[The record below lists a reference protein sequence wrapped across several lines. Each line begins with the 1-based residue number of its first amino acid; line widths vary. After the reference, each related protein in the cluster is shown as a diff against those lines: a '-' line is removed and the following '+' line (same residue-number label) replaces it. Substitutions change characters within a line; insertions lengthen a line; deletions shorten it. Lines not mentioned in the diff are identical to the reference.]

1 MDPCANPGFVHLQV
15 HSEYS
20 FLQAPV
26 KISALL
32 KKAKELG
39 QNAVALTDNG
49 FMFGILDFYMEMDKK
64 KELKAV
70 KRILG
75 SHIYLET
82 NGAKPGDKSS
92 YNRLTL
98 LAENQEGYKNL
109 IKISSETYTSK
120 EKFQEI
126 PAISLDFLAAHK
138 DGLIAIAG
146 DLASRFGRDVCGN
159 MENRAK
165 QFLDELCKIFDNE
178 HLYFSL
184 QNHLLETEI
193 QVNDFLRNYAKENN
207 RQLVVT
213 NNVHYISKKDA
224 QSHTAL
230 LCMEQK
236 KILTEFND
244 EYFSTEEFYLKSAEE
259 MYELF
264 PDDIE
269 ALENTVK
276 IADRC
281 NVKIQ
286 TQGKDMELGSSFWPR
301 FERPPEFAS
310 EFDYLEYL
318 VKEKISSR
326 YVNGLND
333 EKIMERVKTEL
344 ATIKQLKVSGY
355 FLIIQDFINWA
366 KHEGIPM
373 GPGRGS
379 AAGSIVAYILGITEL
394 DPLPYN
400 LLFERFLNPERVSM
414 PDIDI
419 DVSDKD
425 RSRLIDYVT
434 KKYGV
439 KNVTQL
445 ITYGR
450 MKAKAVLWAVGR
462 VLDMSRTDVGMF
474 ADRIPFKLTALKDDK
489 GEDIEGSDKVNLK
502 NVRERDDGLNS
513 LIEGTD
519 AFKEFWELA
528 TKLEG
533 LISNS
538 GTHAAA
544 LIIAPCEMTELVPI
558 YRLAPDDVPAVQYDK
573 HYAEEIGLLKMDIL
587 GLRNLSMIRETINT
601 IKETRKLDL
610 DIDKIPLNDEKTF
623 DVFKQGNTVGIFQF
637 ESFGM
642 RKYLKDLKPSRI
654 EDLIAMNALYRPGP
668 MDNIPR
674 FIRCKHGHEKI
685 NCYHEDLEK
694 VLNETYGVIVYQE
707 QVMYIAQILSGF
719 SLGKSDILRR
729 AMGKKDP
736 EEMLKM
742 KPEFIENGLKRNY
755 PEPLLQKIWE
765 DLKPFCGYAFNK
777 SHSATYSYV
786 AYQTAYLKANFPQEY
801 MASVMN
807 VELIDHLPMVVEEC
821 KRMGIEVLPPDVNIS
836 KSAFSVEG
844 KAIRWGLSQI
854 KGCGEVVAKD
864 IELDRKNNGNYKSLF
879 DMVRRL
885 HLFEKNTIN
894 KIALESLA
902 KAGALDS
909 LPGTRAQKF
918 ASVEK
923 ALADAPSWKVE
934 KQSAQMALF
943 GTDFEKEPALEE
955 LEDWSLLD
963 QLTKEQKVLGVQISA
978 HPLDEYYAEIKG
990 FADFTLSDEAKIKE
1004 RIDSFVKIAA
1014 FVPEV
1019 NEKQTKGGETIA
1031 IITLQDQHNKL
1042 EAFCGTKIWKNLK
1055 EKLFEGSLILAAGR
1069 LTISS
1074 FNNKPQLMLSS
1085 IEFLEEKINQAK
1097 TFCIETGT
1105 SFFTGAQTLLVEEF
1119 FEENKKEKGASFCFY
1134 ISDAKG
1140 YVYKME
1146 TFKYKISKTRENLK
1160 KLGSI
1165 FGARNVWIGGE

>member
-1 MDPCANPGFVHLQV
+1 MEASQNKSFVHLQV

-26 KISALL
+26 RIMPLL
-32 KKAKELG
+32 KKAKELN
-39 QNAVALTDNG
+39 QNAIALTDHG
-49 FMFGILDFYMEMDKK
+49 FMFGILNFYMEMDKK
-64 KELKAV
+64 KELKSV

-75 SHIYLET
+75 SHIYIET
-82 NGAKPGDKSS
+82 DAAKPNDKSS

-98 LAENQEGYKNL
+98 LAENQKGYENL
-109 IKISSETYTSK
+109 IKISSETYTNP

-126 PAISLDFLAAHK
+126 PTISLDFLSQRK
-138 DGLIAIAG
+138 EGLIAIAG
-146 DLASRFGRDVCGN
+146 DMASRFGRDVCGN

-165 QFLDELCKIFDNE
+165 AFLDGLCKVFDYE

-184 QNHLLETEI
+184 QNHFLDAEI
-193 QVNDFLRNYAKENN
+193 QVNDFLRKYAAENN

-213 NNVHYISKKDA
+213 NNVHYLSKKDA
-224 QSHTAL
+224 QSHAAL

-236 KILTEFND
+236 KKLIEFSD

-264 PDDIE
+264 PNDTE

-281 NVKIQ
+281 NVEIK
-286 TQGKDMELGSSFWPR
+286 TKVGSDFWPR
-301 FERPPEFAS
+301 FECPPECPD
-310 EFDYLEYL
+310 EFDYLESL
-318 VKEKISSR
+318 VKDKVSLR
-326 YVNGLND
+326 YADGLNN
-333 EKIMERVKTEL
+333 EKIMERVNIEL
-344 ATIKQLKVSGY
+344 ATIKQLKVPGY

-366 KHEGIPM
+366 KNEGIPM

-425 RSRLIDYVT
+425 RGKLIDYV
-434 KKYGV
+434 KRKYGAE
-439 KNVTQL
+439 NVTQL

-474 ADRIPFKLTALKDDK
+474 ADKIPFKLPVQKDAD
-489 GEDIEGSDKVNLK
+489 GNDIDGSDKVNLT
-502 NVRERDDGLNS
+502 NVRNFDEELNS
-513 LIEGTD
+513 LIESTD
-519 AFKEFWELA
+519 AYKDFWSLA

-544 LIIAPCEMTELVPI
+544 LIIAPCKMTELVPI
-558 YRLAPDDVPAVQYDK
+558 YRLNANPEDVPAVQYDK
-573 HYAEEIGLLKMDIL
+573 YYIEDIGLLKMDIL
-587 GLRNLSMIRETINT
+587 GLRNLSMIQDTVNT
-601 IKETRKLDL
+601 VKEIKKLDL
-610 DIDKIPLNDEKTF
+610 DMDEIPLTDDKTF
-623 DVFKQGNTVGIFQF
+623 DIFKQGHTIGIFQF
-637 ESFGM
+637 ESPGM
-642 RKYLKDLKPSRI
+642 RKYLRELKPSSI

-674 FIRCKHGHEKI
+674 FVKCKHGLEKI
-685 NCYHEDLEK
+685 NCYHQDLEK
-694 VLNETYGVIVYQE
+694 VLGETYGVIVYQE
-707 QVMYIAQILSGF
+707 QVMRLTQILSGF
-719 SLGKSDILRR
+719 SLGKADILRR

-742 KPEFIENGLKRNY
+742 HPEFIKNGLEKNY

-801 MASVMN
+801 MAAVMSCEKMEN
-807 VELIDHLPMVVEEC
+807 LPMIVDEC
-821 KRMGIEVLPPDVNIS
+821 KRMGIKVLPPDVNNS
-836 KSAFSVEG
+836 RSAFSVEG

-864 IELDRKNNGNYKSLF
+864 IETDRKQNGPYKSIF

-885 HLFEKNTIN
+885 HLHDKVTIN
-894 KIALESLA
+894 KIALESLV
-902 KAGALDS
+902 KAGAMDA

-918 ASVEK
+918 ASVEL
-923 ALADAPSWKVE
+923 ALADAASWKIQ
-934 KQSAQMALF
+934 KQSAQMSFF
-943 GTDFEKEPALEE
+943 GSDLDLEPDLAEQVE
-955 LEDWSLLD
+955 WSFLD
-963 QLTKEQKVLGVQISA
+963 SLMKEQKMLGVQISA

-990 FADFTLSDEAKIKE
+990 FANFELCTRENIYE
-1004 RIDSFVKIAA
+1004 RVDSNVKIA
-1014 FVPEV
+1014 VLV
-1019 NEKQTKGGETIA
+1019 SNVSEKPTKTGETIA
-1031 IITLQDQHNKL
+1031 ILTLQDKHDKL
-1042 EAFCGTKIWKNLK
+1042 EAFCGTKKWQELK
-1055 EKLFEGSLILAAGR
+1055 GKIFEGSLIMASGK

-1074 FNNKPQLMLSS
+1074 FNNRPQLMLSS
-1085 IEFLEEKINQAK
+1085 IEFLEDKIKQAK
-1097 TFCIETGT
+1097 TFYICAKSNSINPLQNADIEN
-1105 SFFTGAQTLLVEEF
+1105 FFKEHSR
-1119 FEENKKEKGASFCFY
+1119 EKGCSLCFY
-1134 ISDAKG
+1134 VSGENG
-1140 YVYKME
+1140 YQYKME
-1146 TFKYKISKTRENLK
+1146 TNKYKITPKRESLK
-1160 KLGSI
+1160 GLISI
-1165 FGARNVWIGGE
+1165 FGKENVWVGE

>member
-1 MDPCANPGFVHLQV
+1 MNNFVHLQV

-26 KISALL
+26 KIPALL
-32 KKAKELG
+32 KKTKELR
-39 QNAVALTDNG
+39 QNAVALTDYG

-64 KELKAV
+64 KELQAV

-75 SHIYLET
+75 SHIYLKT
-82 NGAKPGDKSS
+82 DGAKPSDKSS

-98 LAENQEGYKNL
+98 LAENHEGYKNL
-109 IKISSETYTSK
+109 IKITSETYTSK

-126 PAISLDFLAAHK
+126 PAIPLDFLATHK

-146 DLASRFGRDVCGN
+146 DLASRFGRDICGN

-165 QFLDELCKIFDNE
+165 LFLDELRKIFDNE

-184 QNHLLETEI
+184 QNHFLETEI

-236 KILTEFND
+236 KILAEFSD

-264 PDDIE
+264 PDDAE

-286 TQGKDMELGSSFWPR
+286 TQGKDMALGSSFWPR
-301 FERPPEFAS
+301 FEYPTEFAN
-310 EFDYLEYL
+310 EYDYLEYL
-318 VKEKISSR
+318 VKEKTPLR
-326 YVNGLND
+326 YANGLNE
-333 EKIMERVKTEL
+333 EKIIERINTEL
-344 ATIKQLKVSGY
+344 STIKQLKVSGY

-366 KHEGIPM
+366 KREGIPM

-400 LLFERFLNPERVSM
+400 LLFERFLNPERISM

-474 ADRIPFKLTALKDDK
+474 ADKIPFKLTALKDDK

-502 NVRERDDGLNS
+502 NVRDRDEDLNS
-513 LIEGTD
+513 LIENTD
-519 AFKEFWELA
+519 AYKEFWELA

-610 DIDKIPLNDEKTF
+610 DIDKIPINDESTF
-623 DVFKQGNTVGIFQF
+623 EVFKQGNTVGIFQF

-642 RKYLKDLKPSRI
+642 RKYLRDLKPSSI

-674 FIRCKHGHEKI
+674 FIRCKNGIEKI
-685 NCYHEDLEK
+685 NCYHEDLEI
-694 VLNETYGVIVYQE
+694 VLNNTYGVIVYQE
-707 QVMYIAQILSGF
+707 QVMHIVRILAGF
-719 SLGKSDILRR
+719 SFGKADVLRR

-755 PEPLLQKIWE
+755 PEPLLQKIWD

-801 MASVMN
+801 MAAVMSV
-807 VELIDHLPMVVEEC
+807 EPIDHLPMVVEEC
-821 KRMGIEVLPPDVNIS
+821 QRMGIEVLPPDVNKS

-854 KGCGEVVAKD
+854 KGCGEVVALD
-864 IELDRKNNGNYKSLF
+864 IEQDRKNNGNYKSIF

-885 HLFEKNTIN
+885 HLFEKITIN

-902 KAGALDS
+902 KAGALDA

-923 ALADAPSWKVE
+923 ALADASSWKVE
-934 KQSAQMALF
+934 KQSAQMSFF
-943 GTDFEKEPALEE
+943 GSDFEGEPALEE

-963 QLTKEQKVLGVQISA
+963 SLMKEQKVLGVQISA

-990 FADFTLSDEAKIKE
+990 FTDFTLSDEAKIRE
-1004 RIDSFVKIAA
+1004 RIDTFVKIAA
-1014 FVPEV
+1014 FVPGV
-1019 NEKQTKGGETIA
+1019 NEKQTKSGETIA
-1031 IITLQDQHNKL
+1031 IITLQDQHDKL
-1042 EAFCGTKIWKNLK
+1042 EAFCGTKIWKNLR
-1055 EKLFEGSLILAAGR
+1055 EKLLEGSLILASGR
-1069 LTISS
+1069 LTISA
-1074 FNNKPQLMLSS
+1074 FNNRPQLMLSS
-1085 IEFLEEKINQAK
+1085 IEFLEDKIKQAK
-1097 TFCIETGT
+1097 TFCIETT
-1105 SFFTGAQTLLVEEF
+1105 ADFFVPAQTLLIEEF
-1119 FEENKKEKGASFCFY
+1119 FKENKKEKGASFCFY

-1140 YVYKME
+1140 YAYKME
-1146 TFKYKISKTRENLK
+1146 TSKYKISQTRENLK

-1165 FGARNVWIGGE
+1165 FGSRNVWVGGELCV